1 MPHIQSIQTD
11 HYRIPLPTVLSDS
24 THGDITHFALITAR
38 VRTDDGL
45 EGLGYTYTVGNIGG
59 AAVHAMITRD
69 LAPMLAGLDARRIEQ
84 IWERMW
90 WHAHFVGRGG
100 LTAFAMAAVDIA
112 LWDLKG
118 KREEE
123 PWWRLLGG
131 YDPQVQT
138 YAGGIDLQFTTDA
151 LLKQTEGF
159 VAQGFHA
166 IKMKVGRDRLSEDVE
181 RVAAMREVLGPDFP
195 LMVDANMRWS
205 VAQGVRAAQALR
217 EYGLY
222 WLEEPII
229 PDDIEGHARIARE
242 GGIPLAT
249 GENLHSVYEFQHMI
263 SQGAIA
269 FPEPDVATVG
279 GVTPWL
285 KIAHLAEA
293 HNLPITT
300 HGVHDLQVHL
310 LAAIPNAS
318 YLEVHGFGLDRFLL
332 QPLTIV
338 DGKAMA
344 PDRPGHGVEFDWD
357 ALEACRD
364 TY

>member
-1 MPHIQSIQTD
+1 MKIQSVQTD

-38 VRTDDGL
+38 VRTDDGQ

-59 AAVHAMITRD
+59 AAVYAVIERD
-69 LAPMLAGLDARRIEQ
+69 LSPLLIGSDSSRIEQ
-84 IWERMW
+84 LWEQMW
-90 WHAHFVGRGG
+90 WHVHFTGRGG
-100 LTAFAMAAVDIA
+100 LTAFAIAAVDIA

-118 KREEE
+118 KREGE
-123 PWWRLLGG
+123 PLWRVLGG
-131 YDPQVQT
+131 HDPQVHA
-138 YAGGIDLQFTTDA
+138 YAGGIDLHLTPED
-151 LLKQTEGF
+151 LVKQAEGF
-159 VAQGFHA
+159 LEQGFQA

-181 RVAAMREVLGPDFP
+181 RVAAMRAALGPDFP
-195 LMVDANMRWS
+195 LLVDANMRWS
-205 VAQGVRAAQALR
+205 VSQAIRAARAFQP
-217 EYGLY
+217 YDLY

-229 PDDIEGHARIARE
+229 PDDIDGHARVARE

-263 SQGAIA
+263 TRGCIA

-279 GVTPWL
+279 GITPWM
-285 KIAHLAEA
+285 KIAHLAET

-318 YLEVHGFGLDRFLL
+318 YLEVHGFGLDRFLRH
-332 QPLTIV
+332 PLTLV
-338 DGKAMA
+338 NGQATA
-344 PDRPGHGVEFDWD
+344 PERPGHGVVFDWE
-357 ALEACRD
+357 ALEAHRD
-364 TY
+364 R